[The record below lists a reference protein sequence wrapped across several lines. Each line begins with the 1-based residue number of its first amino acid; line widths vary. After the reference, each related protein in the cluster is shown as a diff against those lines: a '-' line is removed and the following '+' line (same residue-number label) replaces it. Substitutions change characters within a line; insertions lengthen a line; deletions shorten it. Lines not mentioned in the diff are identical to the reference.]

1 MDSISF
7 ASIKD
12 KGLEPMDS
20 NMRLN
25 IIVLLA
31 MAATVTVAV
40 TRDQELAKNGCPSR
54 CGNLSIPYPFGTKEG
69 CFLNQNFQ
77 IYCKESGN
85 ASDAAYLAQTGYVVT
100 DITLDGRLQ
109 VVTDVVRSCYNSYQ
123 AKFDLIRHMKIALSP
138 ISMYNVSSTRNK
150 FTTIG
155 CNSYG
160 YLIGSVGNRTYAA
173 GCMSMCSRFE
183 DLVDGSCLGFG
194 CCQSQIPVGLETF
207 TMAVNSFNIPTS
219 ANVSGSDSCS
229 YAFIVEESQFRF
241 SSEYVRSIP
250 MDHKFPASLD
260 WVVSNETCTEAAKNP
275 SNYACNQ
282 SECYE
287 PGNGPGYLCKCPD
300 GYDGNPYLPEGCLDI
315 DECEISRPCNDN
327 AECHNLPGRF
337 ECNCKSGYEGDGRRN
352 GSGCGRVDEPFFPF
366 GNIGLGVNV
375 ILLVSVI
382 LLVPVLII
390 SWIYWG
396 PWQMKLIR
404 QREKFFLQ
412 NGGIILQQ
420 EFAKHNGTVSAR
432 IFTIEELNKA
442 TNDFHETRILG
453 KGGFGTVYKGILQ
466 DKSVVAIKKAMIA
479 DRSQVDQFIN
489 EVVVLSQV
497 NHRNVVKLLGCCLE
511 NEVPLLVYEFIS
523 NGTLYQR
530 LHCSGSGYLSWECR
544 LRIAAETADAL
555 SYLHSAANPPIIH
568 RDVKSANILLDED
581 YTAKVSDF
589 GASRLVPVDQTQL
602 NTLVQGTLGY
612 LDPEYFQSSQLTI
625 KSDVYSFGV
634 VLVELLTGRKALC
647 FKMPEEERN
656 LSKNFVSALE
666 TDRLFGIIDQRILVE
681 GNNTQIKK
689 VAKLAN
695 RCLRVKGDERPSM
708 KEVAMELE
716 GLRVMPTGD
725 PMEADELSGSSA

>member
-1 MDSISF
+1 
-7 ASIKD
+7 
-12 KGLEPMDS
+12 MDS

-25 IIVLLA
+25 ILLLLA
-31 MAATVTVAV
+31 VAATVTVAV

-77 IYCKESGN
+77 IDCKESGN
-85 ASDAAYLAQTGYVVT
+85 SSEAYLAQTGYVVT

-109 VVTDVVRSCYNSYQ
+109 VVTEVVRSCYNSYQ
-123 AKFDLIRHMKIALSP
+123 AKFDLIPRMKIALSP
-138 ISMYNVSSTRNK
+138 LSIYNVSSTRNK

-155 CNSYG
+155 CNTYG

-207 TMAVNSFNIPTS
+207 SMAVNSFNIPTS

-250 MDHKFPASLD
+250 IDHKFPASLD

-300 GYDGNPYLPEGCLDI
+300 GYHGNPYLPEGCLDI

-366 GNIGLGVNV
+366 GNIGVGVNV
-375 ILLVSVI
+375 ILLVCVI

-420 EFAKHNGTVSAR
+420 EFAKHNGPVSAR

-453 KGGFGTVYKGILQ
+453 KGGFGTVYKGTLQ

-489 EVVVLSQV
+489 EVVILSQV

-555 SYLHSAANPPIIH
+555 S
-568 RDVKSANILLDED
+568 
-581 YTAKVSDF
+581 
-589 GASRLVPVDQTQL
+589 
-602 NTLVQGTLGY
+602 
-612 LDPEYFQSSQLTI
+612 
-625 KSDVYSFGV
+625 FGV

-689 VAKLAN
+689 VATLAN

-716 GLRVMPTGD
+716 GLRVMPTGQTVSKWAGKVSAGD
-725 PMEADELSGSSA
+725 DIITGELIEQELMRQVVDGKLSNVTFDDFPYYLRMLEPEDDCREVDERLSILSPYNIEIKPPEDETRLDGWKAKLEEDMKKLQIQDDS